1 MDVAP
6 ACLVEVVA
14 PSRRSIGNSG
24 GHRGVDTQR
33 KIGGTGSATDDD
45 ARSTS
50 AHEVQRSGVVGDSA
64 RNDGHV
70 E

>member
-6 ACLVEVVA
+6 ACLVEVVT

-33 KIGGTGSATDDD
+33 KIGGAGSAADDD